1 MAKPLR
7 FKDMINAEPAPG
19 EDELINYRK
28 SKKKRTYSGNEDVE
42 PVENKFARIK
52 EKLGKLALKIKRKND
67 FRRSRPKRLRGLER
81 SKNRMPTMDVF
92 KKRAKR
98 SEINKMFK
106 KFSKGKDKADM
117 SYAERDRIEQKLRSP
132 AIKKRIER
140 ETKKAVK
147 DKRKEEMKRKLNRS
161 K

>member
-1 MAKPLR
+1 M
-7 FKDMINAEPAPG
+7 G
-19 EDELINYRK
+19 
-28 SKKKRTYSGNEDVE
+28 
-42 PVENKFARIK
+42 IK

-67 FRRSRPKRLRGLER
+67 FRRSRPKRERGLER

-117 SYAERDRIEQKLRSP
+117 SYAERDRIEQK
-132 AIKKRIER
+132 
-140 ETKKAVK
+140 TKKAVK
-147 DKRKEEMKRKLNRS
+147 YKRKEEMKRKLNRS

>member
-42 PVENKFARIK
+42 PVDDNIEKIK
-52 EKLGKLALKIKRKND
+52 EKLGKLALKIKKRND
-67 FRRSRPKRLRGLER
+67 FRRTKQKRLRGLER
-81 SKNRMPTMDVF
+81 SKRKMASMDVL

-106 KFSKGKDKADM
+106 KFAKGKDKADM
-117 SYAERDRIEQKLRSP
+117 SYAERDRIEQKLKSP

-140 ETKKAVK
+140 LAKKTVK
-147 DKRKEEMKRKLNRS
+147 DKRKAEMDRKRSSS